1 MTSNIS
7 NISNMKYIEQEICY
21 VCLEKTYS
29 KSPCQC
35 KIPICEECFQ
45 IEKNIRDFNCSI
57 CKYDFNDE
65 NTINEFIN
73 PFFDPTISPRRIDGY
88 LQYILEMKQASLLEM
103 EREQYNETRRRR
115 IQTLTNIVKNIFV
128 KTPLIFGFSLMFGN
142 LIFFFKNQYC
152 CQVEINIS
160 IFTHGLLCVLFLNV
174 LHDTIYSKC
183 TRVRQPSSFS
193 HFYDTYNQS
202 V

>member
-1 MTSNIS
+1 
-7 NISNMKYIEQEICY
+7 MKHIIQETCY

-29 KSPCQC
+29 KSPCEC
-35 KIPICEECFQ
+35 KTPICEDCFQ
-45 IEKNIRDFNCSI
+45 IEKNRRDFICSI
-57 CKYDFNDE
+57 CKIDFKDE

-73 PFFDPTISPRRIDGY
+73 PFFNPTISPRKIDVY
-88 LQYILEMKQASLLEM
+88 SQYILETKQRRQLEM
-103 EREQYNETRRRR
+103 EREQSNESRRRR

-128 KTPLIFGFSLMFGN
+128 KTPLVFGFSLVFGN
-142 LIFFFKNQYC
+142 LILFFKNQNC
-152 CQVEINIS
+152 CQVEININ

-183 TRVRQPSSFS
+183 VRVRQPSSFS
-193 HFYDTYNQS
+193 QFYDTYNQS